1 MNPSRVTFPPQPT
14 GLPQPLPSQ
23 LSSSGQTCEAQKRR
37 RSSQACD
44 HCQKRNIECHPG
56 ETDASKCQN
65 CSIFAHSC
73 TYDHL
78 AKKWGVMSG
87 RSSENGSSSMDK
99 ESAARP
105 LMGMANGSG
114 SMRGSGTSVDWRK
127 GNLEGYEQDIGDLLD
142 VYFEVVYPL

>member
-14 GLPQPLPSQ
+14 GLPQPPPSQ
-23 LSSSGQTCEAQKRR
+23 PSSSGQTSEAKKPR

-56 ETDASKCQN
+56 ETDASKCRN

-73 TYDHL
+73 TYHQP
-78 AKKWGVMSG
+78 A
-87 RSSENGSSSMDK
+87 SENGSSSMDK

-105 LMGMANGSG
+105 LTGMANGSG
-114 SMRGSGTSVDWRK
+114 SMRGSWTSVDWRK
-127 GNLEGYEQDIGDLLD
+127 GNLEGYEQDIGDLVD